1 MRRSVCLKIL
11 VRVRV
16 SLPKYVKTHHFV
28 AGLRFRMP
36 LGAPGYVIG
45 YGAVC
50 VCVLVWG
57 NRYYVVCCGLYF
69 LLVDVLCFVVG
80 RNLVYCREI

>member
-1 MRRSVCLKIL
+1 MLENLGEGQGFLAKVCEDTPLCGG
-11 VRVRV
+11 
-16 SLPKYVKTHHFV
+16 
-28 AGLRFRMP
+28 GLRVGMP
-36 LGAPGYVIG
+36 VGAPGYVVG
-45 YGAVC
+45 CGTVC

-69 LLVDVLCFVVG
+69 LLFDALCFVVG